1 MSYLKLAKEAE
12 ARLRATTP
20 GYEYDE
26 RHEGT
31 RPVSLADEYGLVLR
45 RLFALV
51 AAGAEAPP
59 DDCQGALQAEI
70 RLVDELGPDRARE
83 LRHAEARQ
91 WWAVVKACPY
101 CGEPGTFHDPAE
113 TDGRQGGPR

>member
-12 ARLRATTP
+12 ARRRATTP

-31 RPVSLADEYGLVLR
+31 PPASLADEYGRVLR

-51 AAGAEAPP
+51 AVGAEAPL
-59 DDCQGALQAEI
+59 DECQAALQEEI
-70 RLVDELGPDRARE
+70 RLVDELGPERATR
-83 LRHAEARQ
+83 LRQAEARQ
-91 WWAVVKACPY
+91 WWALVKACPY
-101 CGEPGTFHDPAE
+101 CGERGTFHDGEADP
-113 TDGRQGGPR
+113 